1 MVTIPLTSVCLA
13 VQIDP
18 LIPSFARSSSQPVLK
33 KLYRRKKDKIKHQ
46 QRYQEQMNLYQQQL
60 DRWKAHLEEL
70 YEDLAQATFSVQ
82 AAEMRDAY
90 GTDTIE
96 FVLEAERRMNR
107 AAESAELCQQE
118 GLQEHDEVKKR
129 IDASRQRY
137 WELMA
142 TSFNKL
148 TQGNDPRDAGHLR
161 EVAVGSLPQLPEALT
176 SSSPFFPW
184 SRGPIEHPYP
194 VPLSVETGLGNL
206 HETQEPSSASPT
218 TAGAHYRSR
227 SRLSGLVFLGCSLE
241 TGFETTLETV
251 FETRGGGNSWL
262 SMARASARSRLPLGS
277 AKLIIGLPVLLLTL
291 VYVLLSLPMFE
302 GIAC

>member
-1 MVTIPLTSVCLA
+1 
-13 VQIDP
+13 
-18 LIPSFARSSSQPVLK
+18 
-33 KLYRRKKDKIKHQ
+33 
-46 QRYQEQMNLYQQQL
+46 MNLYQQQL

-90 GTDTIE
+90 GVSHRIHPDRICRLTLSRCLQTDTIE

-148 TQGNDPRDAGHLR
+148 TQGNDREREDIFLTPEPFQSEINSLLTTLCSPR
-161 EVAVGSLPQLPEALT
+161 
-176 SSSPFFPW
+176 
-184 SRGPIEHPYP
+184 RGP
-194 VPLSVETGLGNL
+194 S
-206 HETQEPSSASPT
+206 
-218 TAGAHYRSR
+218 
-227 SRLSGLVFLGCSLE
+227 
-241 TGFETTLETV
+241 
-251 FETRGGGNSWL
+251 TRGRRWQFTPATGGFGLQFSCVQ
-262 SMARASARSRLPLGS
+262 AHVFCPPSA
-277 AKLIIGLPVLLLTL
+277 V
-291 VYVLLSLPMFE
+291 
-302 GIAC
+302 IAVAALQLRPHLAPPNLANDANDDMY